1 MLVLGVRHLWLGS
14 ESCCQGQSFS
24 WVNITFLPCH
34 CCRSFPLANTSRI
47 DWAQWFLFEK
57 SMLNLGWN
65 LVEPIFYGQPIVP
78 TLLKVA
84 DKDIQDQDTWSNG
97 QRNYW
102 QWRTVLLV
110 LSSVFL
116 KPSPHHS
123 WHPFLGDHQAPIWV
137 HFPVA
142 GQQWHI
148 KLPKLSSAFLSR
160 HLLNWVALTVWFK
173 DSNSWHSR
181 CDRRLLS

>member
-1 MLVLGVRHLWLGS
+1 MVGKWVLQPRSVLLLGKYHISSLPLLLLVPISKHIKDRLGS
-14 ESCCQGQSFS
+14 VISF
-24 WVNITFLPCH
+24 WEINVEFRMKFGGANIL
-34 CCRSFPLANTSRI
+34 
-47 DWAQWFLFEK
+47 WATNSSNQLYWK
-57 SMLNLGWN
+57 RAS
-65 LVEPIFYGQPIVP
+65 P
-78 TLLKVA
+78 VA

-142 GQQWHI
+142 GQQWRI
-148 KLPKLSSAFLSR
+148 KLPKLSSAFLSFE
-160 HLLNWVALTVWFK
+160 LSGFNSLVQGFK
-173 DSNSWHSR
+173 LMAFTMW
-181 CDRRLLS
+181 

>member
-1 MLVLGVRHLWLGS
+1 MVGKWVLLPRSVLLLLGKYHISSLPLLLLVPISKHIKDRLG
-14 ESCCQGQSFS
+14 
-24 WVNITFLPCH
+24 
-34 CCRSFPLANTSRI
+34 
-47 DWAQWFLFEK
+47 WAQWFLFEN

-65 LVEPIFYGQPIVP
+65 LVEPIFYGQPIVL